1 MKRWRSTLV
10 LILFSI
16 PLLILFLL
24 GAYALFERGW
34 LFWSWW
40 LLPICWGAAF
50 YLARRGAWNKDLKQA
65 AKTSTPNYW
74 TDRDRE
80 AWRIVEKRAEDARGI
95 APISLVDPNY
105 YMRSAQSLL
114 LDITRFYHPNA
125 ADPIGPMTV
134 TEVLTAAQLAI
145 EDLTELIEVYVPG
158 SRHLTIA
165 RWKAMAKLPGW
176 YRVAS
181 DLGYLV
187 SAAFGPAT
195 AAGRYLLSKVLLA
208 PTVQLMQDNVL
219 YWFYTAFL
227 QRVGIYAIE
236 LNSGRLEVGAKRW
249 RELVKAYEEP
259 SPSDGSAEPPVV
271 PKESAEQKVTISVIG
286 QVKAGKSSLVNAF
299 LGRAEVLSDVLPATR
314 TVTRHEL
321 KGEEWLETLIIQDTV
336 GYGQKDQAEKDL
348 EETMELC
355 ATSDI
360 VLLTMNAVDAARDMD
375 RRVVKRMNEWFL
387 LHPERRRPLILA
399 VLTHIDLL
407 SPAMEWDPPY
417 EAWQGGD
424 VRSSKDKAIRD
435 AVEHVKELLKPQ
447 ISEVIPVCSAGER
460 TRLYGVEEWLIPAI
474 LGKMDDARAI
484 MLLRILHLEADR
496 TTWWK
501 VFEQTRNLGTVA
513 IRKAV
518 GL

>member
-10 LILFSI
+10 LGLFAL
-16 PLLILFLL
+16 PLVILFLL
-24 GAYALFERGW
+24 GTYALFIRGW

-40 LLPICWGAAF
+40 LLPICWGLAF
-50 YLARRGAWNKDLKQA
+50 YLARRGAWRADLKQSA
-65 AKTSTPNYW
+65 QSEIPSYW

-80 AWRIVEKRAEDARGI
+80 AWRIVEKRSEDARGI

-125 ADPIGPMTV
+125 EDPLGPMTV
-134 TEVLTAAQLAI
+134 TEVLTAAQLAL

-158 SRHLTIA
+158 SRHLTVS
-165 RWKAMAKLPGW
+165 RWRTMAKLPRW
-176 YRVAS
+176 YKLAS

-195 AAGRYLLSKVLLA
+195 AAGRYLLSRVVLA

-249 RELVKAYEEP
+249 RELVKAYEQP
-259 SPSDGSAEPPVV
+259 TKGGDAT
-271 PKESAEQKVTISVIG
+271 ESAKPASDAVEHKVTISVVG

-299 LGRAEVLSDVLPATR
+299 LGRSEVLSDVLPATR

-321 KGEEWLETLIIQDTV
+321 KGDEWLDTLIIQDTV

-355 ATSDI
+355 ASSDI
-360 VLLTMNAVDAARDMD
+360 VLLTMNALDAARDMD
-375 RRVVKRMNEWFL
+375 RRVLKRMNEWFGK
-387 LHPERRRPLILA
+387 HPERRRPLIVA

-407 SPAMEWDPPY
+407 SPSMEWEPPY
-417 EAWQGGD
+417 EGWQGGEI
-424 VRSSKDKAIRD
+424 RSPKDQAIHD
-435 AVEHVKELLKPQ
+435 AVEHVKGLVAP
-447 ISEVIPVCSAGER
+447 SVTDVIPVCSAGDR
-460 TRLYGVEEWLIPAI
+460 SRVYGVEEWLIPAI
-474 LGKMDDARAI
+474 LGRVDDARAV
-484 MLLRILHLEADR
+484 MLLRILHLEVDR

-501 VFEQTRNLGTVA
+501 IFEQTKAASTVA
-513 IRKAV
+513 LRKAV